1 MSVYTPTNQAS
12 LARHSIKEEPGAPH
26 IEDISNSDTSRSS
39 SISLDALTMV
49 ASNEAHMSYKI
60 VRVIDTARRIQ
71 KKLVREVEEVS
82 HQHFQSI
89 DLEAYLAYIADERL
103 VHMPPKGSQWDRVL
117 KSAEFFGLQLDGYSR
132 HIQSF
137 IEGCTLVRDTAL
149 ATCYLLLELG
159 HDQAQ
164 ALEPTFN
171 ALYELGLLLGH
182 AIRLKGM
189 FTASDAIRY
198 ELSRI
203 FDSVVRLVG
212 DVAIHYRTRINSI
225 YSGSVTIDFDAQFGS
240 QVTKIWN
247 QREHLFNHMW
257 QHKLGSKSRRL
268 DITTLRRH
276 LLPTR
281 ESGKSHV
288 FGRVADRKLRVDGTC
303 EWLSHDLHDFL
314 GSDADIFTVT
324 GGEGCGKSMLATWV
338 KERLERPINHTQY
351 ETISYTFSTDIP
363 SEATSIAFLKSLLS
377 QLLETNVG
385 DVALFEK
392 LEVIFEHASPH
403 HNSEKLESDLWAALD
418 SSLTSINNK
427 KINLTLVIDGL
438 DEVLGGAAKAE
449 ELHKRLHTSIG
460 KLPRIQAVTLSR
472 PVSHLGGSR
481 CKHLVITPDLVR
493 DDIELYLANRLSR
506 NCCFMAQNADA
517 RRALVKQI
525 ADLAKGSFLFAYL
538 SRRLFAS
545 VSDFGTFVGIIS
557 NCKSNIKAIIGELM
571 KKVNLKEEYG
581 ESKTYNLLT
590 FMVTAERPLTV
601 GEMTDLLGVS
611 LSTRAVSSDAD
622 VMGPVRNTQG
632 LVVVRRGTLR
642 FKHSTIRKYI
652 EGLCGSTLMSIQ
664 DSHRHLTM
672 ALLLFAK
679 KSFTYTCE
687 PSMELVA
694 EEVFQESFQANHI
707 VSYLM
712 RHWIFHFR
720 SSSLCG
726 QNGTITLT
734 SEFKEVFPDSTFF
747 SMMEWHYWQTQ
758 YDVQETV
765 EMHNL
770 SLRIRCTCLG
780 EKNRSYLQSLIALG
794 SIHRRHAEWAIAS
807 EFFYKASHIGQTIL
821 YKFSPLV
828 VSCTN
833 LFLTCTETL
842 TFDKRTTTVTH
853 REEMIKFMID
863 ISKNKQGGRSDAVIK
878 WYEALAKLYVEI
890 KEEEAAMSI
899 YRELHIVVTD
909 RFGKGSK
916 SEVKFAETLSGMTVV
931 LKAGDKKG
939 AEIDHWRHLLF
950 ETAEELSF
958 TDVRRIKILISLA
971 RDYEAKGHLIQ
982 AERLYVSIWRGIL
995 ETCRTKAT
1003 TELHIEKISVAL
1015 EYIHFLKRI
1024 KRKEEACNIMI
1035 CVWAEY
1041 ENQSFESEA
1050 IMIRLKELGVLAK
1063 TFGVLTVSMKIL
1075 KKVWGF
1081 FKERKTV
1088 ESEEAISTSII
1099 ITEVVEEIT
1108 ETIVETKTSVT
1119 VVETV
1124 TREIWESNYQRCRQG
1139 KTDRQLFKSCLN
1151 MVNLYLKLE
1160 NWAEAEVVIRKTLE
1174 ITWKGV
1180 LSVDSKL
1187 TLEGE
1192 FISERI
1198 LVAQRLALCYHRQ
1211 RQFERADEIY
1221 LRIYNACFS
1230 TFNAENILVLE
1241 SAEALVQ
1248 FYEDFHRHE
1257 KVIETYTKLLQHY
1270 RQHLSVGHSMTV
1282 QVLYKLA
1289 AVYHKLGRKEAY
1301 DCYAEIVTIFSKD
1314 GFCHGSALDAAI
1326 VVLNHY
1332 HSEKRWTELQN
1343 ICVTLWATIVQHNR
1357 EVKLTEEIVEL
1368 IYERYRYVLEFHA
1381 KADFSVRYKLTI
1393 EYRETATRIFGAS
1406 AAIVVK
1412 ALIAQ
1417 AELCEGSNEHYHD
1430 SITIYEEIIKK
1441 STTANIVSETTVRT
1455 IKKRLSKL
1463 YVTVITTN
1471 KITTTATIE
1480 RAIGVSLE
1488 IYGQLKIEFGWWHE
1502 NTLSKLKEVV
1512 LMYKKIGSKEAH
1524 SSITQLLQVSI
1535 IEIIT
1540 TVRVSVNLHAAART
1554 LASIYISV
1562 GMAHH
1567 GQDLLRQLR
1576 YLLLFPG
1583 FEGGEQDI
1591 NIKISGQSSKV
1602 YLVFLISFEQAL
1614 NGESKTAYSF
1624 SELMADVLLET
1635 VLYEQ
1640 YMSVVSKM
1648 TDSTMIETIIEP
1660 AARLRFIWESR
1671 GRKGFVSVLDKK
1683 LFSLFT
1689 ARYGK
1694 VLGSQD
1700 SNVTF
1705 SFYEALLIEIGGGIA
1720 ADRGTIDLGLMSC
1733 KAAYTSVR
1741 RLMVQ
1746 DNNFTK
1752 ANSVAKCA
1760 FDFANSQQF
1769 YHQRNCHVWGFR
1781 LAEVLA
1787 GINVDSWKTTDTKQ
1801 KENMLATSRHVLKHV
1816 LAALKEDNIELTSL
1830 RFEDISSL
1838 VYLLGEQ
1845 KSWNELETIL
1855 TSLWRSREVQ
1865 RNCGVWTPDVVLTIG
1880 SLLVNAHELADHLD
1894 QAISLC
1900 ETIYYNVRQ
1909 SRGGLD
1915 HSALYFSNR
1924 LTYLLRHA
1932 SRLRDAGRVHLDVA
1946 CDLDE
1951 HLTATR
1957 GADKDDRL
1965 RAAAELHLDGMR
1977 RCGWATRGDGMA
1989 NTREILERLRGY
2001 GRLSV
2006 ASVEEWS
2013 AADEKKE
2020 MSRVWPEAINWD
2032 LGKPEME
2039 MAAPKKRDLVSPAKE
2054 RWGRL
2059 GFRQLGLEAVH

>member
-1 MSVYTPTNQAS
+1 MSVYTPSSQPS
-12 LARHSIKEEPGAPH
+12 LAKHSIKEESGASH
-26 IEDISNSDTSRSS
+26 VEDIANSDTSRSS

-49 ASNEAHMSYKI
+49 ASNEAHTSYKV
-60 VRVIDTARRIQ
+60 VRVIETARRIQ

-182 AIRLKGM
+182 AIRLNGM

-203 FDSVVRLVG
+203 FDSVIRLVG
-212 DVAIHYRTRINSI
+212 DVAIYYRTRINSI
-225 YSGSVTIDFDAQFGS
+225 YSGSVTIDFDAEFGS
-240 QVTKIWN
+240 QITRIWA

-257 QHKLGSKSRRL
+257 QHKLGSKSRRM

-281 ESGKSHV
+281 ESAKSFV
-288 FGRVADRKLRVDGTC
+288 YGRVADRKLRVDGTC

-314 GSDADIFTVT
+314 SSDNDIFTVT
-324 GGEGCGKSMLATWV
+324 GSEGCATDV
-338 KERLERPINHTQY
+338 
-351 ETISYTFSTDIP
+351 P
-363 SEATSIAFLKSLLS
+363 SESTPITFLKSLLS
-377 QLLETNVG
+377 QLLEINVG
-385 DVALFEK
+385 DIALFEK
-392 LEVIFEHASPH
+392 LEFIFEHVSPH
-403 HNSEKLESDLWAALD
+403 HNSAKLESELWEALD
-418 SSLTSINNK
+418 SSLTSISNK
-427 KINLTLVIDGL
+427 NVHMALVIDGL
-438 DEVLGGAAKAE
+438 DEVMGGASKAE

-472 PVSHLGGSR
+472 PISHLGGSR
-481 CKHLVITPDLVR
+481 CKHLVITPEHVR
-493 DDIELYLANRLSR
+493 NDIELYLANKLSQ
-506 NCCFMAQNADA
+506 NCCFKAQNADA
-517 RRALVKQI
+517 QRALVNQI
-525 ADLAKGSFLFAYL
+525 ADQAKGSFLFAYL
-538 SRRLFAS
+538 SRRLFVS
-545 VSDFGTFVGIIS
+545 VSDFGAFRSIIS
-557 NCKSNIKAIIGELM
+557 NCKSDIKAVIGELM

-590 FMVTAERPLTV
+590 FMVTAERPLTI

-611 LSTRAVSSDAD
+611 LSTRTVSSGAD

-642 FKHSTIRKYI
+642 FKHSAIRKYI
-652 EGLCGSTLMSIQ
+652 QNLCGSTLMSIH

-679 KSFTYTCE
+679 KRFTYTCE
-687 PSMELVA
+687 PSLELIA
-694 EEVFQESFQANHI
+694 DDVFQECFQANHI
-707 VSYLM
+707 VSYMML
-712 RHWIFHFR
+712 HWISHFR

-726 QNGTITLT
+726 QSGTITLT

-747 SMMEWHYWQTQ
+747 AMLEWHYWQTQ
-758 YDVQETV
+758 YDIKETI

-770 SLRIRCTCLG
+770 SLRIRCTTFG
-780 EKNRSYLQSLIALG
+780 EKNRSYLQSLITLG
-794 SIHRRHAEWAIAS
+794 SLHRRESELSIAS
-807 EFFYKASHIGQTIL
+807 EFFYKASHLGQTIL

-828 VSCTN
+828 VSCTK

-842 TFDKRTTTVTH
+842 TFTKRTTTVTH
-853 REEMIKFMID
+853 REEMIRFMID
-863 ISKNKQGGRSDAVIK
+863 ISKNKQGGSSDAVIK

-890 KEEEAAMSI
+890 KEEETAMTI
-899 YRELHIVVTD
+899 YKELHIIVTG

-916 SEVKFAETLSGMTVV
+916 NEGRIAEALSGMTVV

-939 AEIDHWRHLLF
+939 AEIDHWRYLLF

-958 TDVRRIKILISLA
+958 TDTRRIKIIISLA
-971 RDYEAKGHLIQ
+971 RDYEAKGHFIQ
-982 AERLYVSIWRGIL
+982 AERLYVSLWRGVL
-995 ETCRTKAT
+995 EACRTKAT
-1003 TELHIEKISVAL
+1003 TELHIEKINIAI

-1024 KRKEEACNIMI
+1024 KRNEEACNIMI

-1041 ENQSFESEA
+1041 ENQSFESET

-1063 TFGVLTVSMKIL
+1063 SFGILSVSMNIL
-1075 KKVWGF
+1075 KKVWGW
-1081 FKERKTV
+1081 FKERKTT
-1088 ESEEAISTSII
+1088 ESEEAISTTTI

-1108 ETIVETKTSVT
+1108 ETVIETKTSVT
-1119 VVETV
+1119 MVETV
-1124 TREIWESNYQRCRQG
+1124 TREIWETNYQRCRKG
-1139 KTDRQLFKSCLN
+1139 KADRQFFKSCLN
-1151 MVNLYLKLE
+1151 MVNLYLKIE

-1174 ITWKGV
+1174 ITWKNV

-1211 RQFERADEIY
+1211 RQFERADEMYI
-1221 LRIYNACFS
+1221 RIYNACFS
-1230 TFNAENILVLE
+1230 TFKAENVLVLE

-1257 KVIETYTKLLQHY
+1257 KVIDIYTKLLQHY
-1270 RQHLSVGHSMTV
+1270 RKHLSAGHSMTV

-1301 DCYAEIVTIFSKD
+1301 DYYAEIVTIFSKD
-1314 GFCHGSALDAAI
+1314 GCCHGSALDAAI
-1326 VVLNHY
+1326 IILNHY
-1332 HSEKRWTELQN
+1332 HSEKRWAELQK
-1343 ICVTLWATIVQHNR
+1343 ICVTLWTTFVHHNH
-1357 EVKLTEEIVEL
+1357 EIKFTQEIVEL
-1368 IYERYRYVLEFHA
+1368 IYERYRYVLEIHA
-1381 KADFSVRYKLTI
+1381 KAEFSVRYKLTI
-1393 EYRETATRIFGAS
+1393 EYRETATKIFGAS
-1406 AAIVVK
+1406 AAIVIK

-1417 AELCEGSNEHYHD
+1417 AELCEASTEHYHE

-1441 STTANIVSETTVRT
+1441 STTANIVTETTVKS

-1463 YVTVITTN
+1463 YVTVITNN
-1471 KITTTATIE
+1471 KSTTTTTIE

-1502 NTLSKLKEVV
+1502 KTLSKLKEVV

-1540 TVRVSVNLHAAART
+1540 TVKISVNLHSAAKT
-1554 LASIYISV
+1554 LASIYISA
-1562 GMAHH
+1562 GMVHH

-1583 FEGGEQDI
+1583 FEGGEKDI
-1591 NIKISGQSSKV
+1591 NIKISGQSSKI

-1614 NGESKTAYSF
+1614 NGESKTTYSF

-1640 YMSVVSKM
+1640 YMSVMSKF
-1648 TDSTMIETIIEP
+1648 TDSTSIETVIEP
-1660 AARLRFIWESR
+1660 AARLRFVWESR
-1671 GRKGFVSVLDKK
+1671 SRKGFVSVLDKK

-1689 ARYGK
+1689 SRYGK
-1694 VLGSQD
+1694 FLGSQD
-1700 SNVTF
+1700 TNVTF
-1705 SFYEALLIEIGGGIA
+1705 SFYEALLTEIGGGIA

-1741 RLMVQ
+1741 TLMVKE
-1746 DNNFTK
+1746 NNFPK
-1752 ANSVAKCA
+1752 ANNVARCA
-1760 FDFANSQQF
+1760 FDFANSQRF
-1769 YHQRNCHVWGFR
+1769 YHQRNCHAWGFR
-1781 LAEVLA
+1781 LAEALA
-1787 GINVDSWKTTDTKQ
+1787 GINVDNWRTADVKQ
-1801 KENMLATSRHVLKHV
+1801 KESLLATSRHVMQHV
-1816 LAALKEDNIELTSL
+1816 LACLKEDKIELTSL

-1838 VYLLGEQ
+1838 VHLLGEQ
-1845 KSWNELETIL
+1845 KNWNDLETVL

-1880 SLLVNAHELADHLD
+1880 SLLVNAHEHADHLD
-1894 QAISLC
+1894 QAINLC

-1932 SRLRDAGRVHLDVA
+1932 NRLRDAGRVHLDVA

-1965 RAAAELHLDGMR
+1965 RAAADIHLDGMR
-1977 RCGWATRGDGMA
+1977 RCGWATRGDGMK
-1989 NTREILERLRGY
+1989 NTREILDRLRGY
-2001 GRLSV
+2001 GKLNV
-2006 ASVEEWS
+2006 PPVEEWS

-2020 MSRVWPEAINWD
+2020 ISRVWPEEIKWD
-2032 LGKPEME
+2032 LGKPEVQV
-2039 MAAPKKRDLVSPAKE
+2039 AAPKKRDLLSPAKE
-2054 RWGRL
+2054 RWSRL
-2059 GFRQLGLEAVH
+2059 GFKQLGFEAVY